1 MLALKNRMLLIIL
14 ILKSKPQ
21 RAGQAIVINV
31 QCLGHFEFGMSKIGP
46 VQPAPLRVRK
56 PGPELEITR

>member
-21 RAGQAIVINV
+21 RADQARVISV
-31 QCLGHFEFGMSKIGP
+31 QCLGHFEFGMSKIGQCNLP
-46 VQPAPLRVRK
+46 HKGLGNLIQSQK
-56 PGPELEITR
+56 